1 MIITHLFKPLSA
13 LTDEELMQRVSSKD
27 DDRAYGEL
35 YHRHARKLMGF
46 FFRQTGGDEA
56 LAADLTQDTFMRVWT
71 ARNKFATSF
80 LHSARDPF
88 GVQVSGSKSQ
98 VSGFRTWMLTIGYN
112 LVKNHY
118 RLSEHQKQYEQFVVQ
133 TGEEVAESNIVEHLD
148 NKAFD
153 QALKQHLEKMPPE
166 SRLLFSLRFEE
177 ELTVPQIAVVMSI
190 PEGTVKSRLHILTRS
205 LKQKLNYHD
214 TVRR

>member
-46 FFRQTGGDEA
+46 FFRQSGGDEA

-71 ARNKFATSF
+71 ARSKFQDSRF
-80 LHSARDPF
+80 KI
-88 GVQVSGSKSQ
+88 QVSGSKIQGAS
-98 VSGFRTWMLTIGYN
+98 FRTWMLTIGYN

-177 ELTVPQIAVVMSI
+177 ELTVPQIAVVMSV
-190 PEGTVKSRLHILTRS
+190 PEGTVKSRLHILTQS
-205 LKQKLNYHD
+205 LKQKFNYHD

>member
-1 MIITHLFKPLSA
+1 MTIPIFQKPLSS

-27 DDRAYGEL
+27 DDRAYSEL
-35 YHRHARKLMGF
+35 YHRHARRLMGF
-46 FFRQTGGDEA
+46 FFRQSGGDEA
-56 LAADLTQDTFMRVWT
+56 LAADLTQDAFMRVWT
-71 ARNKFATSF
+71 ARDKF
-80 LHSARDPF
+80 
-88 GVQVSGSKSQ
+88 SGSS
-98 VSGFRTWMLTIGYN
+98 FRTWLLTIGYN

-166 SRLLFSLRFEE
+166 SRLLFSFRFEE
-177 ELTVPQIAVVMSI
+177 ELTVPQIAVVMSV
-190 PEGTVKSRLHILTRS
+190 PEGTVKSRLHILTQS

-214 TVRR
+214 TV

>member
-1 MIITHLFKPLSA
+1 MTIPIFQKPLSS

-27 DDRAYGEL
+27 DDRAYSEL
-35 YHRHARKLMGF
+35 YHRHARRLMGF
-46 FFRQTGGDEA
+46 FFRQSGGDEA
-56 LAADLTQDTFMRVWT
+56 LAADLTQDAFMRVWT
-71 ARNKFATSF
+71 ARDKF
-80 LHSARDPF
+80 
-88 GVQVSGSKSQ
+88 SGSS
-98 VSGFRTWMLTIGYN
+98 FRTWLLTIGYN

-166 SRLLFSLRFEE
+166 SRLLFSFRFEE
-177 ELTVPQIAVVMSI
+177 ELTVPQIAVVMSV
-190 PEGTVKSRLHILTRS
+190 PEGTVKSRLHILTQS
-205 LKQKLNYHD
+205 LKQKFNYHD
-214 TVRR
+214 TV

>member
-1 MIITHLFKPLSA
+1 MINVQFFKPLSA

-46 FFRQTGGDEA
+46 FFRQSGGDEA

-71 ARNKFATSF
+71 ARSKFQDSRF
-80 LHSARDPF
+80 KI
-88 GVQVSGSKSQ
+88 QVSS
-98 VSGFRTWMLTIGYN
+98 FRTWMLTIGYN

-177 ELTVPQIAVVMSI
+177 ELTVPQIAVVMSV
-190 PEGTVKSRLHILTRS
+190 PEGTVKSRLHILTQS
-205 LKQKLNYHD
+205 LKQKFNYHD

>member
-1 MIITHLFKPLSA
+1 MFNVQYFKPLSA

-46 FFRQTGGDEA
+46 FFRQSGGDEA

-71 ARNKFATSF
+71 ARSKFQ
-80 LHSARDPF
+80 D
-88 GVQVSGSKSQ
+88 
-98 VSGFRTWMLTIGYN
+98 SGFRTWMLTIGYN

-190 PEGTVKSRLHILTRS
+190 PEGTVKSRLHILTQS

>member
-1 MIITHLFKPLSA
+1 MTIPMFLKPLSS
-13 LTDEELMQRVSSKD
+13 LKDEELMQRVSSKD

-35 YHRHARKLMGF
+35 YHRHARRLMGF
-46 FFRQTGGDEA
+46 FFRQSGGDEA
-56 LAADLTQDTFMRVWT
+56 LAADLTQDAFMRVWT
-71 ARNKFATSF
+71 ARDKF
-80 LHSARDPF
+80 
-88 GVQVSGSKSQ
+88 SGSS
-98 VSGFRTWMLTIGYN
+98 FRTWLLTIGYN

-177 ELTVPQIAVVMSI
+177 ELTVPQIAVVMSV
-190 PEGTVKSRLHILTRS
+190 PEGTVKSRLHILTQS

>member
-1 MIITHLFKPLSA
+1 MTIPMFLKPLSS
-13 LTDEELMQRVSSKD
+13 LKDEELMLRVSSKD

-35 YHRHARKLMGF
+35 YHRHARRLMGF
-46 FFRQTGGDEA
+46 FFRQMNGDEA
-56 LAADLTQDTFMRVWT
+56 LAADLTQDAFLRVWT
-71 ARNKFATSF
+71 ARDKF
-80 LHSARDPF
+80 
-88 GVQVSGSKSQ
+88 SGSS
-98 VSGFRTWMLTIGYN
+98 FRTWLLTIGYN

-177 ELTVPQIAVVMSI
+177 ELTVPQIAVVMSV
-190 PEGTVKSRLHILTRS
+190 PEGTVKSRLHILTQS
-205 LKQKLNYHD
+205 LKQKFNYHD
-214 TVRR
+214 TV

>member
-1 MIITHLFKPLSA
+1 MKLPIFFKPLSA
-13 LTDEELMQRVSSKD
+13 LPDEELMQRVSSKD

-35 YHRHARKLMGF
+35 YHRHARRLMGF
-46 FFRQTGGDEA
+46 FFRQSGGDEA
-56 LAADLTQDTFMRVWT
+56 LAADLTQDAFMRVWT
-71 ARNKFATSF
+71 ARDKF
-80 LHSARDPF
+80 
-88 GVQVSGSKSQ
+88 SGSS
-98 VSGFRTWMLTIGYN
+98 FRTWLLTIGYN

-177 ELTVPQIAVVMSI
+177 ELTVPQIAVVMSV
-190 PEGTVKSRLHILTRS
+190 PEGTVKSRLHILTQS
-205 LKQKLNYHD
+205 LKQKFNYHD

>member
-46 FFRQTGGDEA
+46 FFRQSGGDEA

-71 ARNKFATSF
+71 ARSKFQ
-80 LHSARDPF
+80 D
-88 GVQVSGSKSQ
+88 
-98 VSGFRTWMLTIGYN
+98 SGFRTWMLAIGYN

-177 ELTVPQIAVVMSI
+177 ELTVPQIAVVMSV
-190 PEGTVKSRLHILTRS
+190 PEGTVKSRLHILTQS

>member
-1 MIITHLFKPLSA
+1 MTIPMFLKPLSS

-56 LAADLTQDTFMRVWT
+56 LAADLTQDAFLRVWT
-71 ARNKFATSF
+71 ARDRFSGTS
-80 LHSARDPF
+80 
-88 GVQVSGSKSQ
+88 
-98 VSGFRTWMLTIGYN
+98 FRTWLLTIGYN

-118 RLSEHQKQYEQFVVQ
+118 RLNEHQKQYEQFVVQ

-177 ELTVPQIAVVMSI
+177 ELTVPQIAVVMSV
-190 PEGTVKSRLHILTRS
+190 PEGTVKSRLHILTQS
-205 LKQKLNYHD
+205 LKQKFNYHD
-214 TVRR
+214 TV

>member
-71 ARNKFATSF
+71 ARNKF
-80 LHSARDPF
+80 
-88 GVQVSGSKSQ
+88 SGSN
-98 VSGFRTWMLTIGYN
+98 FRTWLLTIGYN

-190 PEGTVKSRLHILTRS
+190 PEGTVKSRLHILTQS

>member
-1 MIITHLFKPLSA
+1 MTIPMFLKPLSS
-13 LTDEELMQRVSSKD
+13 LKDEELMLRVSSQD

-35 YHRHARKLMGF
+35 YHRHARRLMGF
-46 FFRQTGGDEA
+46 FFRQSGGDEA
-56 LAADLTQDTFMRVWT
+56 LAADLTQDAFMRVWT
-71 ARNKFATSF
+71 ARDKF
-80 LHSARDPF
+80 
-88 GVQVSGSKSQ
+88 SGSS
-98 VSGFRTWMLTIGYN
+98 FRTWLLTIGYN

-177 ELTVPQIAVVMSI
+177 ELTVPQIAVVMSV
-190 PEGTVKSRLHILTRS
+190 PEGTVKSRLHILTQS
-205 LKQKLNYHD
+205 LKQKFNYHD
-214 TVRR
+214 TV

>member
-1 MIITHLFKPLSA
+1 MTIPMFLKPLSS
-13 LTDEELMQRVSSKD
+13 LKDEELMQRVSSKD

-35 YHRHARKLMGF
+35 YHRHARRLMGF
-46 FFRQTGGDEA
+46 FFRQSGGDEA
-56 LAADLTQDTFMRVWT
+56 LAADLTQDAFMRVWT
-71 ARNKFATSF
+71 ARDKF
-80 LHSARDPF
+80 
-88 GVQVSGSKSQ
+88 SGSS
-98 VSGFRTWMLTIGYN
+98 FRTWLLTIGYN

-177 ELTVPQIAVVMSI
+177 ELTVPQIAVVMSV
-190 PEGTVKSRLHILTRS
+190 PEGTVKSRLHILTQS
-205 LKQKLNYHD
+205 LKQKFNYHD
-214 TVRR
+214 TV

>member
-1 MIITHLFKPLSA
+1 MTIPMFLKPLSS
-13 LTDEELMQRVSSKD
+13 LKDEELMQRVSSKD

-35 YHRHARKLMGF
+35 YHRHARRLMGF
-46 FFRQTGGDEA
+46 FFRQSGGDEA
-56 LAADLTQDTFMRVWT
+56 LAADLTQDAFMRVWT
-71 ARNKFATSF
+71 ARDKF
-80 LHSARDPF
+80 
-88 GVQVSGSKSQ
+88 SGSS
-98 VSGFRTWMLTIGYN
+98 FRTWLLTIGYN

-118 RLSEHQKQYEQFVVQ
+118 RLSEHQRQYEQFVVQ

-153 QALKQHLEKMPPE
+153 QALKQLLEKMSPE

-177 ELTVPQIAVVMSI
+177 ELTIPQIAVVMSV
-190 PEGTVKSRLHILTRS
+190 PEGTVKSRLHILTQS
-205 LKQKLNYHD
+205 LKQKFNYHD

>member
-1 MIITHLFKPLSA
+1 MTLPMFLTPLAS
-13 LTDEELMQRVSSKD
+13 LTDDELMRRVTED
-27 DDRAYGEL
+27 GDDRAYGEL

-46 FFRQTGGDEA
+46 FFRQSGGDEA

-71 ARNKFATSF
+71 ARSKFQ
-80 LHSARDPF
+80 D
-88 GVQVSGSKSQ
+88 
-98 VSGFRTWMLTIGYN
+98 SGFRTWMLTIGYN

-190 PEGTVKSRLHILTRS
+190 PEGTVKSRLHILTQS